1 VTELH
6 SEEVSYG
13 GWSRCL
19 RLSTSEIQLLLTL
32 DVGPRILHCQRLGG
46 PNLFFEDRLQL
57 GGRDELVFQLRGG
70 HRFWTAPESAQTY
83 EADNTPVEA
92 IRHDASSVLITSPA
106 RYGLRKSLQIR
117 ALAPSVVQVRHG
129 LRNVS
134 ESPIERAAWALTVM
148 AKGGIA
154 LLPQPQLSQHPS
166 VLPSGTSWRD
176 EDLLP
181 SRRLVLWPYTD
192 LGDPRLRL
200 CGRLWTVEQ
209 RAGMPPLKLGMSG
222 VGGVAAYQLGS
233 SVFVKNL
240 PVEEVATYPDLGAS
254 FELFTDGNFLE
265 LETLGPL
272 RLLPPGQQTWHDE
285 HWLLGHSAADLR
297 DEPAGLAYLLD
308 AAAVLHQ
315 AATSASAPHLR

>member
-1 VTELH
+1 MIELH

-57 GGRDELVFQLRGG
+57 GGRDEAVFQLRGG

-92 IRHDASSVLITSPA
+92 IRHDASSVWITSPA
-106 RYGLRKSLQIR
+106 RYGLRKSLQIQS
-117 ALAPSVVQVRHG
+117 LSPSVLQVRHG

-134 ESPIERAAWALTVM
+134 ETPIERAVWALTVM
-148 AKGGIA
+148 APGGIA

-166 VLPSGTSWRD
+166 VLPPGEPWRE

-192 LGDPRLRL
+192 LGDSRLRL
-200 CGRLWTVEQ
+200 CGRLWTIEQ
-209 RAGMPPLKLGMSG
+209 RAGRPPLKLGLSG
-222 VGGVAAYQLGS
+222 SGGVAAYQLGS
-233 SVFVKNL
+233 SVFIKNL
-240 PVEEVATYPDLGAS
+240 PVEAAATYPDLGAS
-254 FELFTDGNFLE
+254 FELFTDANFLE

-272 RLLPPGQQTWHDE
+272 RMLLPGQQIWHDE
-285 HWLLGHSAADLR
+285 HWLLAHSAADLR
-297 DEPAGLAYLLD
+297 DEATGLAYLLR
-308 AAAVLHQ
+308 AAAVLNQ